1 MGWFVRELVQQIVQ
15 DLFIHVLKKLTLTLH
30 PLLQAYKVGLQ
41 RLQKDY
47 KRMVEQNNGTES
59 AHPCTRFRSE
69 LQTVLH
75 ASPDLS
81 DGCSQG
87 LRLTPYMDLD
97 VRD

>member
-1 MGWFVRELVQQIVQ
+1 ME
-15 DLFIHVLKKLTLTLH
+15 
-30 PLLQAYKVGLQ
+30 Q
-41 RLQKDY
+41 RC
-47 KRMVEQNNGTES
+47 